1 MEFLALSVFCEA
13 ASAGSLASAA
23 RRLRIAP
30 MSATRSLAAL
40 EKELGVRLMH
50 RTTRSLTLTDE
61 GQAFLSHAQA
71 ILEEREAAL
80 ASIRPAAAG
89 AAGTL
94 RLTASSAF
102 GRKVVAPAL
111 ATFMNA
117 HPALK
122 VDLLLSDSLIDL
134 VSEGL
139 DLGIRI
145 AALGNSDLV
154 ASPLAD
160 NPRGL
165 FAAPDYLNSAGTP
178 TCLAELGAHECLTI
192 SGTSHWT
199 FTKAGRPVSTKV
211 TGRFRANTIEGIHRA
226 CVAGLGLARLSRWD
240 VAAELACGALQE
252 IHLDDADLEPLTIWA
267 VYPTRRLLPTKVRL
281 FVKHLKE
288 ILTQP
293 ISR

>member
-30 MSATRSLAAL
+30 MTATRSLAAL
-40 EKELGVRLMH
+40 ETELGVRLMH

-61 GQAFLSHAQA
+61 GQAFLSHAKA
-71 ILEEREAAL
+71 LLEEREAAL
-80 ASIRPAAAG
+80 ASVRPATTG

-111 ATFMNA
+111 ATFMHA
-117 HPALK
+117 HPAVR
-122 VDLLLSDSLIDL
+122 VDLTLSDSLIDL

-145 AALGNSDLV
+145 AELGDSDLV
-154 ASPLAD
+154 AIPLAD

-165 FAAPDYLNSAGTP
+165 FAAPEYLTSAGTP
-178 TCLAELGAHECLTI
+178 TRLAELGAHECLTI
-192 SGTSHWT
+192 SGTSHWI
-199 FTKAGRPVSTKV
+199 FTERERSVSRKIA
-211 TGRFRANTIEGIHRA
+211 GRFRANTIEGIHQA
-226 CVAGLGLARLSRWD
+226 CVAGLGIARLSRWE
-240 VAAELACGALQE
+240 VAAEVASGALQE
-252 IHLDDADLEPLTIWA
+252 VRLADTSLQALTIWA
-267 VYPTRRLLPTKVRL
+267 VYPTRRMLPAKVRL

-288 ILTQP
+288 HLE
-293 ISR
+293 RLVK